1 MEEAVTDTLI
11 KNAANRIEALNME
24 IKDEEEVEEDV
35 AQIQNIQ
42 VQHM

>member
-42 VQHM
+42 VQQM